1 MRTVTIN
8 DTYIKGDPSSENS
21 IKELLEIQA
30 EQLAEWEMLLK
41 PTIFE
46 ILKQWVDSENRN
58 LANLMD
64 RGDKFYIIDQV
75 TRGDSL
81 AGFVRTIPNQI
92 RFD

>member
-1 MRTVTIN
+1 MRTISIN

-21 IKELLEIQA
+21 VKQLLEIQA

-46 ILKQWVDSENRN
+46 ILNQWIYSQNRN
-58 LANLMD
+58 LANLID
-64 RGDKFYIIDQV
+64 SGDKFYISDQV
-75 TRGDSL
+75 IRGDSL